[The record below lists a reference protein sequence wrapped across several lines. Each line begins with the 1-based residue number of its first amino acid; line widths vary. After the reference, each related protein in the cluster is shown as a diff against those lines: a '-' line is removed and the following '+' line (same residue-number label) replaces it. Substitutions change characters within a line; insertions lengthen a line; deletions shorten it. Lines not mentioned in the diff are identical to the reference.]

1 MSTRFG
7 TTSAPHLDLPA
18 ELGRM
23 TWRDAQCHPR
33 RLLVVPVGSLEQHG
47 PHLPL
52 DCDSRIAV
60 AVADAVRAQID
71 DAATAPL
78 IPIGASGEH
87 ADFPGTLSIG
97 ADALTALVV
106 ELSRHAARDWHEML
120 VVNGH
125 GGNRAALDRASR
137 ICALEGRQVR
147 VWHATWQDGDAHAG
161 RTETSLLLHL
171 APDQV
176 RLALAEPGN
185 CAPLAQLMPA
195 LRTGG
200 VRLVSPNGVL
210 GDPRHACATEGK
222 ELFTAMVRGAVA
234 MAFGS
239 RIDESPGQAR

>member
-97 ADALTALVV
+97 ADALTTLVV

-125 GGNRAALDRASR
+125 GEIGPRWIARHGSALWKA
-137 ICALEGRQVR
+137 VR
-147 VWHATWQDGDAHAG
+147 CESGTPPG
-161 RTETSLLLHL
+161 RTVTH
-171 APDQV
+171 
-176 RLALAEPGN
+176 
-185 CAPLAQLMPA
+185 MPA
-195 LRTGG
+195 APKRRCYCTLRQTKSG
-200 VRLVSPNGVL
+200 LHWPN
-210 GDPRHACATEGK
+210 PA
-222 ELFTAMVRGAVA
+222 
-234 MAFGS
+234 
-239 RIDESPGQAR
+239 IARRWRS